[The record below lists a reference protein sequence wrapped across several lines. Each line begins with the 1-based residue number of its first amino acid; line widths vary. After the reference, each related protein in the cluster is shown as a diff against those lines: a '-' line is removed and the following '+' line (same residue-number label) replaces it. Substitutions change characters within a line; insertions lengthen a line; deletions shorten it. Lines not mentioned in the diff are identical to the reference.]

1 MNILK
6 IIGGIFFVAG
16 LAMLAGSSFSY
27 ASQKDFIASAKHA
40 EGEVIDL
47 LRKVSRDDDGDS
59 ITYSAVV
66 RFTDDKAI
74 SHEFVNRVSSNP
86 PGYSKGQ
93 DVDLLYAPDNPT
105 DAIIDD
111 FWGRWTMVAILTGMG
126 SIFSLVGGTLFF
138 SQIRADWIRRWLRAN
153 GTAFAVD
160 FLEVERDLSQ
170 SMNGRHPYRIVA
182 QGKNPFTGKLE
193 QYLSGAIW
201 VDPTEY
207 MAGRKLR
214 VLIDPNKPSHHML
227 DTDWLADLLRR

>member
-1 MNILK
+1 MFEWGEILMNILK
-6 IIGGIFFVAG
+6 LIGGIFFVAG

-27 ASQKDFIASAKHA
+27 VSQKDFIASAKHA

-59 ITYSAVV
+59 TTYSAVV

-111 FWGRWTMVAILTGMG
+111 FWGRWAMVAM
-126 SIFSLVGGTLFF
+126 SVRMSF
-138 SQIRADWIRRWLRAN
+138 RPA
-153 GTAFAVD
+153 
-160 FLEVERDLSQ
+160 
-170 SMNGRHPYRIVA
+170 
-182 QGKNPFTGKLE
+182 
-193 QYLSGAIW
+193 
-201 VDPTEY
+201 
-207 MAGRKLR
+207 
-214 VLIDPNKPSHHML
+214 
-227 DTDWLADLLRR
+227 